1 VTGAPAATA
10 NEFAAPALADVT
22 LHKGDLKPPEPACV
36 AGLGLRRN
44 TSRREAERVALSA
57 ADGYPITGMRYANA
71 GPTRAHLIVA
81 GATGVPQRFY
91 RRFAEFAAAAGYS
104 TMTLD
109 YRGVGLSAPTTLK
122 GFRMDYFDWGRL
134 DLAAAVDA
142 MSSPDVPLYIVAHS
156 YGGHAFSVL
165 PKSRTS
171 GRVLRLRYRGGL
183 ARLDAATRTHQGVG
197 HVACPR
203 PPADQVEGLFV
214 VESATHGGRLA
225 IGFLSAMEA
234 LVSLSQL
241 FLW

>member
-1 VTGAPAATA
+1 MDLGVDLKCSPRCDETERPYGPAVSNLVRGGHLRDDQSEHAELLARPRAGVTGAPAAA
-10 NEFAAPALADVT
+10 AIGLAAPALADVT
-22 LHKGDLKPPEPACV
+22 LHKGDSSRRSPLARPV
-36 AGLGLRRN
+36 ALRRN

-134 DLAAAVDA
+134 DL
-142 MSSPDVPLYIVAHS
+142 
-156 YGGHAFSVL
+156 
-165 PKSRTS
+165 
-171 GRVLRLRYRGGL
+171 
-183 ARLDAATRTHQGVG
+183 
-197 HVACPR
+197 
-203 PPADQVEGLFV
+203 PPP
-214 VESATHGGRLA
+214 SMR
-225 IGFLSAMEA
+225 
-234 LVSLSQL
+234 
-241 FLW
+241 